1 MIRKARI
8 AMRSC
13 SAMDAIWQYIRVCI
27 SSAHASISNHTPD
40 CYGVPYIP
48 EGQWLCRK
56 CTVSPENPVVSTPP
70 FVFPIL
76 LTSISHSLAY
86 YAQTKEALS
95 NRPFL
100 ANGSTYYARYG
111 CQRHELQMRFSWN
124 LSPAS
129 RRSQSSAG
137 NWSVKANLHIR
148 HEILTRLQK
157 CSLCGIREGACVQC
171 AKTSCFLAFHATC
184 ARKEKFLMPMKSTQ
198 GAEAVALT
206 CYCEKHLP
214 VRFLNPSAGLF

>member
-1 MIRKARI
+1 MALSKVHSFPREP
-8 AMRSC
+8 C
-13 SAMDAIWQYIRVCI
+13 CQYPSLRV
-27 SSAHASISNHTPD
+27 SYASHHISN
-40 CYGVPYIP
+40 
-48 EGQWLCRK
+48 
-56 CTVSPENPVVSTPP
+56 
-70 FVFPIL
+70 
-76 LTSISHSLAY
+76 SLAY

-137 NWSVKANLHIR
+137 NWSVKANLHII
-148 HEILTRLQK
+148 HEILTRPQK